1 MITEVCPCYGTQTV
15 DQLILQDPYSFTLIF
30 HDIYQMTTV
39 YFPML
44 MINSNQWVNLN
55 IDFISFTF
63 TCYSFIENVN
73 DYSKDLKKMIK
84 HKIQSFFFIILKIL
98 PVLHFHFQSGFH
110 INSKLYCVNKLYLA
124 WLNVLILL
132 LLIWF
137 SGFPELNRKKEKR
150 FEKRLM
156 MWIN

>member
-1 MITEVCPCYGTQTV
+1 
-15 DQLILQDPYSFTLIF
+15 
-30 HDIYQMTTV
+30 MTTV

-44 MINSNQWVNLN
+44 MINSNQRVNLN

-63 TCYSFIENVN
+63 TCYAFIENV
-73 DYSKDLKKMIK
+73 KDLKKMIK

-124 WLNVLILL
+124 
-132 LLIWF
+132 
-137 SGFPELNRKKEKR
+137 
-150 FEKRLM
+150 
-156 MWIN
+156 